1 MSISAH
7 KVTLRRGKKTLIED
21 ISINIVPG
29 KVLAVVGPNG
39 AGKSTLLSVL
49 AGDNKPT
56 SGYIEYDYKHI
67 NRLDINQRALTRSV
81 MSQGQAIAF
90 NFSVT
95 EIVMMGWLYYDHNRY
110 ENDFEKTL
118 DKIAQQCD
126 IVHLLDRTYNTL
138 SGGEQK
144 RVHFA
149 RALLQLWLPGSTN
162 QNRYLLL
169 DEPLAN
175 LDITHEIRMLQITR
189 QKAENGIGVL
199 IVLHD
204 LNLAARFA
212 DNVALLNQ
220 GKLIAQ
226 GTPEEVLN
234 QASLS
239 DVYGIPIT
247 VNHNPLTVNY
257 Y

>member
-1 MSISAH
+1 MSISAQ

-21 ISINIVPG
+21 ISIDIVPG
-29 KVLAVVGPNG
+29 KVLAVIGPNG

-56 SGYIEYDYKHI
+56 SGYIEYDYKNI
-67 NRLDINQRALTRSV
+67 DRLDINQRALTRSV
-81 MSQGQAIAF
+81 MSQAQAIAF

-95 EIVMMGWLYYDHNRY
+95 EIVKMGWLYYNHNRY
-110 ENDFEKTL
+110 ENDFQKTL

-149 RALLQLWLPGSTN
+149 RALLQLWLPEGTN

-175 LDITHEIRMLQITR
+175 LDITHEIRMLQIIR
-189 QKAENGIGVL
+189 QKAENGIGAL
-199 IVLHD
+199 MVLHD

-226 GTPEEVLN
+226 GTPKEVLN

-247 VNHNPLTVNY
+247 VKHNPLTVTY